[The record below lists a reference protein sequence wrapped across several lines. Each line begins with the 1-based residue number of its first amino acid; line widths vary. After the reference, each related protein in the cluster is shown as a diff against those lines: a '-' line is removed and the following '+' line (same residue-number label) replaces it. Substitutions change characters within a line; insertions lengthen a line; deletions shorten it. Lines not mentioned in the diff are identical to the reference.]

1 MVDLMHY
8 VQLTIS
14 TSTERGFYI
23 WDEKQSGEYKNALV
37 LNTQVVEDTLF
48 ISDPLNPTFEFPQD
62 KLSAHKITDSRA
74 ILILPEH
81 KSLFLNLPDA
91 NLNLQGNYENV
102 ILNIHSGKVILQKLT
117 GNVQATSVS
126 ANVQGENLKGYY
138 LEAVSRNGSVL
149 INNSNK
155 NTRYLLKV
163 ESINGDIQLN

>member
-1 MVDLMHY
+1 
-8 VQLTIS
+8 
-14 TSTERGFYI
+14 
-23 WDEKQSGEYKNALV
+23 
-37 LNTQVVEDTLF
+37 
-48 ISDPLNPTFEFPQD
+48 
-62 KLSAHKITDSRA
+62 
-74 ILILPEH
+74 
-81 KSLFLNLPDA
+81 
-91 NLNLQGNYENV
+91 V

-138 LEAVSRNGSVL
+138 FEAVSRNGSVL